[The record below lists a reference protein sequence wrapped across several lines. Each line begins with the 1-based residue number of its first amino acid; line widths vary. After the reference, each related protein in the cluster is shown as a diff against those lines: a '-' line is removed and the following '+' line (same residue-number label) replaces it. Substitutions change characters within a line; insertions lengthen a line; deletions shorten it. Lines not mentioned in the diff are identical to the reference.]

1 MWVYFW
7 TPESKC
13 TPPAQLN
20 PMMITAPEAKQAP

>member
-13 TPPAQLN
+13 TSPAQPN
-20 PMMITAPEAKQAP
+20 PMMVTAPEAKQAP